1 MNDRYLRSLLARPN
15 GRIWLLANADAYGY
29 TLDEDGNIVDDE
41 GEMLDPTSETYH
53 AIMERAVEQVRVE
66 GGPTYG

>member
-1 MNDRYLRSLLARPN
+1 M
-15 GRIWLLANADAYGY
+15 ANADAYGY